1 MQTQEDNFFIGS
13 KIALERKT
21 KGFSQEALSEIAKVS
36 LSTIQRIEKGTVK
49 PRSFTLK
56 ALATALELDF
66 SELIAESKT
75 TKEAISKNTDQD
87 FSVLKR
93 LSIYGL
99 LGTLIPICNIIIPF
113 IFWKKKKD
121 NFILKNAAGKLLSFQ
136 VLWLL
141 TVIICTFLTEFVVY
155 IITGLEGYR
164 PFPIEF
170 FLYLLFIIIHLVFT
184 LKTINKLNAKDSN
197 ILAFIPNLF

>member
-1 MQTQEDNFFIGS
+1 MQTKEDNFFIGS
-13 KIALERKT
+13 KIASERKI

-66 SELIAESKT
+66 SELITENTA
-75 TKEAISKNTDQD
+75 TKGEVSKNTDHD
-87 FSVLKR
+87 FIVLKR
-93 LSIYGL
+93 MSMYGL
-99 LGTLIPICNIIIPF
+99 LGTLIPLCNIIIPF
-113 IFWKKKKD
+113 IFWRKKKE
-121 NFILKNAAGKLLSFQ
+121 NFTLKNAAGKLLSFQ

-155 IITGLEGYR
+155 LITGLEGYR

-170 FLYLLFIIIHLVFT
+170 FLYLLFIITHVVFT
-184 LKTINKLNAKDSN
+184 LKAITKLNAKDSA
-197 ILAFIPNLF
+197 IFAFIPNLF